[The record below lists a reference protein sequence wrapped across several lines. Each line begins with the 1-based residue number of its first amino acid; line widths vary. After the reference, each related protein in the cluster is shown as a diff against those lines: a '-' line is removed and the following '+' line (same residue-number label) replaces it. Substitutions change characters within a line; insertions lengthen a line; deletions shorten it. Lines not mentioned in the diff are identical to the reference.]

1 IRYSTS
7 HPRDIN
13 EKVVYVMSKYLNVCN
28 YIHLPAQSGNSRVL
42 EAMARNYTREW
53 YMDKITMIRNI
64 IPDCGISCD
73 IIAGF
78 CTETEEEHQD
88 TLSLIEWAKFDFS
101 YMYKYSERPGTPA
114 AKKLT
119 DNIPEHIK
127 GRRLSEIIAVQNKV
141 SKEKSSEYIGKEV
154 VVLVENS
161 SKKSDQDWMGR
172 NDQNLVVVFPKE
184 NYQKGEFVK
193 VLVER
198 VTTTT
203 LIGKAIGKARIFN

>member
-1 IRYSTS
+1 YSTS